1 MPEPHDGPRRTC
13 IGCRR
18 VKAPEELVR
27 VVASPGFVPE
37 RGTGSVPERGTGLA
51 VGRDLPGR
59 GAWLC
64 AGSVACLELAA
75 RRGAFARALR
85 TSVEPSAV
93 ASLREAL
100 AGRGRMEDGPTLR

>member
-1 MPEPHDGPRRTC
+1 
-13 IGCRR
+13 

-27 VVASPGFVPE
+27 VVASPGFVPERGTGSVPE